1 MRIPLLLSI
10 CIFTIQVEN
19 LSGQYAYL
27 SSSNISSDYNTNVD
41 FTEKIDLPKFSKSS
55 LSKRIKKDKNLG
67 VALMAASMSM
77 LYPAIKT
84 PNNQQLKKYGLLGG
98 SAMTL
103 AYSTL
108 YLTTG
113 NNSYE
118 NATWT
123 HDENLLS
130 KNGYTSQQIKQY
142 KNKAIY
148 FKSGGFVLDK
158 KMHPHEVLPAV
169 LSTNN
174 LASIEYSKF
183 KKKRKA
189 SKILKALGVATY
201 FAASFIHNNRWKNG
215 LYIGSYL
222 PILGSVHYSNNS
234 TYHVS
239 NAVWIYNNGLL
250 K

>member
-1 MRIPLLLSI
+1 MRIPLLLSL
-10 CIFTIQVEN
+10 CIFTIQVEDLN
-19 LSGQYAYL
+19 GQYAYVSHNNLVSEYNL
-27 SSSNISSDYNTNVD
+27 SLD

-55 LSKRIKKDKNLG
+55 ISKRIKKDKNLG

-84 PNNQQLKKYGLLGG
+84 PNSQQLKKYGLLGG

-103 AYSTL
+103 AYGTL

-123 HDENLLS
+123 HDENLLL
-130 KNGYTSQQIKQY
+130 KNGYNSQQIKHY

-158 KMHPHEVLPAV
+158 KIHAHKVLPAV
-169 LSTNN
+169 LSTNE
-174 LASIEYSKF
+174 LASNEYSKF
-183 KKKRKA
+183 KQKRKK

-201 FAASFIHNNRWKNG
+201 FAASLIHNNRWKNG